1 MRFIRNEIQMAKK
14 LVSDEQRKTPAF
26 LLMTIAVVIFVIGAT
41 GFFGAFIVRKVVN
54 EQFGLDYHVLQ
65 TYALAFAG
73 AGMFFYIISAMILKV
88 PYMRTNLYKLQ
99 TIMRNE
105 PFDPPR
111 KSDFTRSIKM
121 LLKDLNDDWVLFSEV
136 VPSDSKFKIPQVI
149 VGPGGVFSIFPSN
162 QHPDRK
168 SFGDPG
174 SALERA
180 SKELGKE
187 VNQQVIP
194 FVLFQTSKL
203 AEIYKKKHDPKTR
216 VMYVQ
221 EMFDYF
227 NERKKKLDKDEQAKI
242 EEKVYSLIQGTPPGK

>member
-1 MRFIRNEIQMAKK
+1 MKFIRNEIQMPKK
-14 LVSDEQRKTPAF
+14 LVSEEQRKTPAF
-26 LLMTIAVVIFVIGAT
+26 LLMTFAVVIFVIGAT
-41 GFFGAFIVRKVVN
+41 GFFGAFIVRNMVR
-54 EQFGLDYHVLQ
+54 EQFGLDYHQLQ
-65 TYALAFAG
+65 TYALTFAG
-73 AGMFFYIISAMILKV
+73 AGMLFFIISGLILKV
-88 PYMRTNLYKLQ
+88 PLMRTNLYKLQ
-99 TIMRNE
+99 TIMRDE

-111 KSDFTRSIKM
+111 KGDFTRSVKM

-136 VPSDSKFKIPQVI
+136 VPTDSKFKIPQVI
-149 VGPGGVFSIFPSN
+149 VGPGGIFSIFPSN

-168 SFGDPG
+168 SFNDPG
-174 SALERA
+174 PALDRA

-216 VMYVQ
+216 IMYVQ

-227 NERKKKLDKDEQAKI
+227 NDRKNKLDKAELAKI
-242 EEKVYSLIQGTPPGK
+242 EEKVFSLIQGTPPGK

>member
-1 MRFIRNEIQMAKK
+1 MRFVRNELQMPKK

-26 LLMTIAVVIFVIGAT
+26 LLMTFAVVIFVIGAT
-41 GFFGAFIVRKVVN
+41 GFFGAFIVRNVVN

-65 TYALAFAG
+65 TYALVFAG
-73 AGMFFYIISAMILKV
+73 AGMLFYIVSAVKLKV
-88 PYMRTNLYKLQ
+88 PLMRTNLYKLQ
-99 TIMRNE
+99 TIMRDE
-105 PFDPPR
+105 VFDPPR
-111 KSDFTRSIKM
+111 TGDFTRSVKM
-121 LLKDLNDDWVLFSEV
+121 LLKDLNDEWVLFSEI
-136 VPSDSKFKIPQVI
+136 VPTDSKFKIPQVI

-168 SFGDPG
+168 SFRDPG
-174 SALERA
+174 SALDRA

-187 VNQQVIP
+187 VNQQVTP

-203 AEIYKKKHDPKTR
+203 AEIYRKKQDPKTR

-227 NERKKKLDKDEQAKI
+227 NDRKNKLDKAELTKI